1 MKKNRDFVSSK
12 FIYIL
17 VSFFFALI
25 LFFNANAVILK
36 NSNDRNSGS
45 ETHSV
50 TLYDVP
56 IELKY
61 DHDKYFVSG
70 FDGSANVYLTSYN
83 LVRLNA
89 EKSADTRSFHLVV
102 DLSKVK
108 EGTVE
113 APVRVIELATGVNA
127 QVDPGNISVTV
138 EKKATKNFSVTPFVS
153 PKLLPEGYQI
163 KNVSVDTNTVKVS
176 TGESIMSQID
186 KIQAVLPSDV
196 MLNNDYS
203 GKVFLQAVDKT
214 GKVLAAKITPTSV
227 NMKVDV
233 ALPNKEVPVVG
244 KITGK
249 KDSSISDFTFK
260 LAKENVTISGEQKY
274 IDAISNITANIDVTG
289 ITKETTMK
297 VNLSQDNIALSP
309 NTIDVTVTPVKK

>member
-12 FIYIL
+12 FIYVL
-17 VSFFFALI
+17 VSLFFAI
-25 LFFNANAVILK
+25 VLFFNANAVLLK
-36 NSNDRNSGS
+36 NSSDRASGS

-89 EKSADTRSFHLVV
+89 EKTSDTRSFHLVV

-108 EGTVE
+108 EGTIE

-127 QVDPGNISVTV
+127 QVDPGNISVTI
-138 EKKATKNFSVTPFVS
+138 EKKVSKTFEITPVVS
-153 PKLLPEGYQI
+153 PKLLPAGYQL
-163 KNVSVDTNTVKVS
+163 KNVSIDTEHVKVS
-176 TGESIMSQID
+176 TGESIMQQID
-186 KIQAVLPSDV
+186 KVQAVLPSDV

-203 GKVFLQAVDKT
+203 GKVFLQAVDKS
-214 GKVLAAKITPTSV
+214 GKVLPAKFSPTSV

-233 ALPNKEVPVVG
+233 TLPNKDVPVVG

-249 KDSSISDFTFK
+249 KDSSISDYTFK
-260 LAKENVTISGEQKY
+260 LSKNTVNISGDQKY
-274 IDAISNITANIDVTG
+274 IDEIANITANIDVTG
-289 ITKETTMK
+289 ITKETTVK
-297 VNLSQDNIALSP
+297 ATLSQDNISISP
-309 NTIDVTVTPVKK
+309 NTIDVIVTPIKK